1 MTQVNSNLPFAGRR
15 DNTGKV
21 IHMDIRRG
29 HLCRWNGK
37 DQPAQEYDYVQG
49 RLTGITIRK
58 HESLN
63 GETMFMDLHFVY
75 GEHRFEVSTL
85 ASSGISA
92 ELISKLS
99 NIQDVSSTIEIDVW
113 PRGAYTNCAVRE
125 GGQKLPYRLLPK
137 VEHKQSGFKTTL
149 DTAERD
155 KAVMEMIEE
164 LNTRLAAA
172 GADGNPAQ
180 TN

>member
-164 LNTRLAAA
+164 LNTRLTAA